1 MPVAMVGGGTWGEK
15 KQPGKMSKLYITRVS
30 LSRGLEHELSLLWG
44 PVQNQ
49 ILHPRGPK
57 YGGRLRHSA
66 L

>member
-1 MPVAMVGGGTWGEK
+1 MIQYTRLTEWVGTLSPNRISWLG
-15 KQPGKMSKLYITRVS
+15 TRVS
-30 LSRGLEHELSLLWG
+30 LSRGLEHELSLIWG